1 MSRYFNTNSYIPS
14 LLQNSDNWLCWK
26 KGKTDYRG
34 KFPKYPVNPAYS
46 FKISYT
52 EKNNLLSFDDAVGA
66 YLNNLSLSGIGYKLE
81 YKPIIENKFLVGI
94 DIDYCEGRDCNELD
108 EFRRELEGTY
118 SESSPSGKGIRLFAL
133 TSEPFD
139 NWTNDHIEV
148 YLQNRWLTITGSN
161 QQGEIKDITESLKK
175 FNTKHSKKSDL
186 KVKKRTHTAY
196 VFPTPNEIANI
207 RYFLSFINAD
217 CIGHDY
223 RNIVFSILSLG
234 WGELGI
240 ELAREWSKTAI
251 HRWNE
256 SYFDDL
262 IDRFDSTRTW
272 NNADHKNNKITI
284 GTIIY
289 QARETFKKIGSI

>member
-14 LLQNSDNWLCWK
+14 LLLNSNNWLCWK
-26 KGKTDYRG
+26 KGNTDSRG
-34 KFPKYPVNPAYS
+34 KFPKYPVNPIHS

-52 EKNNLLSFDDAVGA
+52 EQNNLLSFDDAVSA
-66 YLNNLSLSGIGYKLE
+66 YINNLSLSGIGYKLE
-81 YKPIIENKFLVGI
+81 LKPIIDNKYLVGI
-94 DIDYCEGRDCNELD
+94 DIDYCEGRGCDELD
-108 EFRRELEGTY
+108 EFRQELEGTY

-133 TSEPFD
+133 TTVPFD
-139 NWTNDHIEV
+139 NWTNNHIEV
-148 YLQNRWLTITGSN
+148 YLQNRWLTFTGSY

-175 FNTKHSKKSDL
+175 FNAKHSKKSDS
-186 KVKKRTHTAY
+186 KVKKRAHTAY

-207 RYFLSFINAD
+207 RYFLSLINAD

-234 WGELGI
+234 WGDLGVQ
-240 ELAREWSKTAI
+240 LAREWSKTAM

-256 SYFDDL
+256 SYFEDLLNRYDSDRTFDDK
-262 IDRFDSTRTW
+262 
-272 NNADHKNNKITI
+272 DHKNNKITI
-284 GTIIY
+284 GTLLY